1 MKKIICSLLIICCF
15 VSLVSSCVY
24 AEYDR
29 DILFN
34 EIPWETT
41 YRETIETL
49 SNKYNVEF
57 TEPTF
62 DTTGITTILYNA
74 EKYGEIPFSTCT
86 QFTVYSLS
94 TINIAELPAVMT
106 LIFYFDNDG
115 NDIKNTKEDV
125 DSAVLGY
132 AKYTFLTSEEEEQ
145 FKAVNGIVDDGTE
158 RKMAEE
164 LKLKLEVLYGE
175 FDERKI
181 HNKSSEWVKNY
192 TVFGIDKNT
201 ELVFAISPRNISV
214 EYDDLIKATYQ
225 ESKKLLMDN
234 IQEWAEQKKDTIKQE
249 KAQKEEEIR
258 NGDKSGL

>member
-1 MKKIICSLLIICCF
+1 
-15 VSLVSSCVY
+15 
-24 AEYDR
+24 
-29 DILFN
+29 
-34 EIPWETT
+34 
-41 YRETIETL
+41 
-49 SNKYNVEF
+49 
-57 TEPTF
+57 
-62 DTTGITTILYNA
+62 
-74 EKYGEIPFSTCT
+74 
-86 QFTVYSLS
+86 
-94 TINIAELPAVMT
+94 MT

-158 RKMAEE
+158 RKMVEE

-249 KAQKEEEIR
+249 KAQKEEKIR